1 MKYGTSSECKSKCE
15 VKGNYLTLK
24 KVVWLKHFMGKKN
37 SNEIASKQ
45 NEGGLAGERERVRS
59 LKGWKEPLSELCM
72 FTALPVSWKTVAN
85 AGWIILKYTD

>member
-1 MKYGTSSECKSKCE
+1 MECKSKCE

-24 KVVWLKHFMGKKN
+24 KVVCLKHFMGKKN

-59 LKGWKEPLSELCM
+59 LKG
-72 FTALPVSWKTVAN
+72 
-85 AGWIILKYTD
+85 